1 MSRSRGVGAAFDC
14 RLGYPDA
21 SLALKLPRTRA
32 DWFGVREADAICG
45 TTTAGGANNGGTV
58 FEIAKTATGYASTP
72 TFSLG
77 VCGAVVART
86 LLLAGEYSRPFGAN
100 KGATQTPV
108 PVAAAAAQR
117 SAAG

>member
-45 TTTAGGANNGGTV
+45 TSTAGGANNGGTV

-72 TFSLG
+72 TVLVGFSSAA
-77 VCGAVVART
+77 AVVPHAVLSADRRAILVGT
-86 LLLAGEYSRPFGAN
+86 
-100 KGATQTPV
+100 T
-108 PVAAAAAQR
+108 
-117 SAAG
+117 AAGAATNGG